1 MVAVAA
7 SAPAPTPAVPLPA
20 SAPLLCLVPSYPSMK
35 IYPGG
40 HTHHLCTRRG
50 LHVAY
55 RRQLAVVAT
64 ASLRRLTGVTTRD
77 ANPDND
83 GQRWSSF
90 KFCTQT
96 LQPGATTQLTTG
108 FGAISRGASVCIPT
122 VTDVLG
128 TITFDQTKS
137 TIPLV
142 LEDVF
147 AATPT
152 KVELDGDAEK
162 GQSFDPQVRRGDD
175 LNVTAADQPSLAA
188 NRNVDLRPKEQNVN
202 DRARTTR
209 FKDKIQMCVVP
220 PFFSFCL
227 SPTVDR
233 TIEQRNDDAWAEVV
247 HFYNAYQETVV
258 RGLEAGTAAKCQWQA
273 SSQLRR

>member
-1 MVAVAA
+1 
-7 SAPAPTPAVPLPA
+7 
-20 SAPLLCLVPSYPSMK
+20 MK

-40 HTHHLCTRRG
+40 HTHHLCARQG
-50 LHVAY
+50 LHVTY
-55 RRQLAVVAT
+55 CHQLAIVAT
-64 ASLRRLTGVTTRD
+64 ASLRHLTGVTMRD

-83 GQRWSSF
+83 GQHWSSF
-90 KFCTQT
+90 KFCTRT

-108 FGAISRGASVCIPT
+108 FGAISRGTGVCIPT

-137 TIPLV
+137 MIPLI

-152 KVELDGDAEK
+152 KVELDGDTKK
-162 GQSFDPQVRRGDD
+162 GQSFNPQVRQGDD
-175 LNVTAADQPSLAA
+175 LNVTAADQPSSAA
-188 NRNVDLRPKEQNVN
+188 NGNVDLRPKEQNVN
-202 DRARTTR
+202 NCVWTTR
-209 FKDKIQMCVVP
+209 FKDKIQMCIVP

-227 SPTVDR
+227 SLTVDR
-233 TIEQRNDDAWAEVV
+233 TIEQRNDDAWAKVV
-247 HFYNAYQETVV
+247 HFYNAYQEMVV